1 MPHFRR
7 NQILTGLLVF
17 WLMSLVTWVTWVVF
31 TNPPEIP
38 ATTAGVVATIY
49 ALPGIAAAL
58 WKWKGDKIQ
67 RPGE

>member
-1 MPHFRR
+1 MARR

-17 WLMSLVTWVTWVVF
+17 WLMSLATWVTWVVF
-31 TNPPEIP
+31 TNPPDIP

-49 ALPGIAAAL
+49 ALPPLAVAL
-58 WKWKGDKIQ
+58 WKWKGDQIK